1 MDARAKPARPDKRRL
16 GGGLT
21 RALKLRPMAGQ
32 RVVIRFAAGPAWEHG
47 GPIREQPDW
56 DAHAEYID
64 DLIEKG
70 TMVMGGPFSDNLGS
84 MSLWEGVDANE
95 ARRIIAE
102 DPFIKNGVFVLEEV
116 REWTVF
122 VDELS
127 GSTEAARS

>member
-1 MDARAKPARPDKRRL
+1 MAR
-16 GGGLT
+16 
-21 RALKLRPMAGQ
+21 Q
-32 RVVIRFAAGPAWEHG
+32 RVVIRFSAGPAWARGESV
-47 GPIREQPDW
+47 REQPEW

-84 MSLWEGVDANE
+84 MSLWEGVDAEE

-102 DPFIKNGVFVLEEV
+102 DPFIKNGVFMLEEV
-116 REWTVF
+116 RDWTVF

-127 GSTEAARS
+127 SDGAAAA